1 MIKYNDMKNI
11 KLTGRILSLIV
22 ICGFM
27 MAVSCKNATESTE
40 ANEPATESTTN
51 SDDSSEYDST
61 SETGD
66 SMQPQ
71 PQTEAAA
78 QADTSTTTNNGNRT
92 AKGSG
97 L

>member
-1 MIKYNDMKNI
+1 MKNI
-11 KLTGRILSLIV
+11 KLTGRIMSLIV

-66 SMQPQ
+66 PMQPQPQ

-78 QADTSTTTNNGNRT
+78 RADTSTTTNNGNRT